1 MQEIAELKDRIQ
13 TINTTTVTLETDYQ
27 REYDD
32 RLGRALEEMKDKFE
46 READQYRVDVENT
59 YKDQVTGKRIILTL
73 VPFLFLQISNLR
85 DQLKQENNSTTIYMK
100 EVHTLKDT
108 ANQLNSKLEELE
120 AQVSE
125 EKKRE
130 NLKPNQ

>member
-125 EKKRE
+125 EKNERI
-130 NLKPNQ
+130 